1 MIKDFWVLNTSGLL
15 LYSRNFTELE
25 KPDDLLAGFFTA
37 IRVFIEETTQGE
49 IKSIIMKKKKFS
61 YILGEDIIIV
71 ILTDITDNDILIHNF
86 LKNISK
92 KFLSQFDN
100 IIKHFNGDTIQFESF
115 YEILEKEIESS
126 ELLVRCKLCNK
137 VIVTEFRII
146 EHDDE
151 KIYFCCPTCEKVYCD
166 LNDTDKIEN

>member
-1 MIKDFWVLNTSGLL
+1 MIEDFWVLNTNSLL

-71 ILTDITDNDILIHNF
+71 ILTDKTDNEILIHNF

-92 KFLSQFDN
+92 KFLSQYGK
-100 IIKHFNGDTIQFESF
+100 IIKHFIGDTIQFENF

-126 ELLVRCKLCNK
+126 EFLVRCKSCSK
-137 VIVTEFRII
+137 VIVNEFRII
-146 EHDDE
+146 EHDNE
-151 KIYFCCPTCEKVYCD
+151 KIYFCCPMYEKIYCD
-166 LNDTDKIEN
+166 LNDTDNIEN